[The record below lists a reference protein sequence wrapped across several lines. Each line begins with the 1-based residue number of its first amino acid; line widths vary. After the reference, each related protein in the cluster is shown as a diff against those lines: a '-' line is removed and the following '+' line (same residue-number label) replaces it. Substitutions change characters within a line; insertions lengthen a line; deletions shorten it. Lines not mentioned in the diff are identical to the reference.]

1 MATVVE
7 VTSTI
12 QHNNSE
18 LEIRI
23 SGEIKGIAESKLR
36 EILSILDQAKA
47 VFNGV
52 SGTSRANEEAM
63 QQASSTLSKLD
74 LITDEQVRTLS
85 WILFRRRVQESDFYR
100 LYGISRMEELNRE
113 EANRII
119 NDLAKR

>member
-1 MATVVE
+1 MATEIE
-7 VTSTI
+7 VSSTL
-12 QHNNSE
+12 QHKNSE
-18 LEIRI
+18 LAIRV
-23 SGEIKGIAESKLR
+23 SGEIKGNAESKLR
-36 EILSILDQAKA
+36 EIHSILDQAKA

-100 LYGISRMEELNRE
+100 MYGISRMEELTRE
-113 EANRII
+113 KANRII
-119 NDLAKR
+119 NDLSKR

>member
-1 MATVVE
+1 MPAVIE

-12 QHNNSE
+12 HHNNSE

-23 SGEIKGIAESKLR
+23 SGEIKGNAESKLR
-36 EILSILDQAKA
+36 EIRSILAQAKA

-52 SGTSRANEEAM
+52 SGANGENEVPM

-85 WILFRRRVQESDFYR
+85 WILFRRRVQESDFYKM
-100 LYGISRMEELNRE
+100 YGISRMEDLTRE
-113 EANRII
+113 KANRII